1 MLQTHHNRWTHNHKK
16 ERETSGHKRRGR
28 KISLTEKCDNTEKDL
43 SKWPEWLKLRAEQIS
58 ECLLK
63 GKISNFR
70 EVLLDHQLLL
80 GVVGTVYYYQICRR
94 KSEESYRQEEIGLLL
109 GVEKGKGWKIS
120 SNTEK
125 KGKSPLSHITT
136 SA

>member
-1 MLQTHHNRWTHNHKK
+1 MLQTDHNRWTHNHKK
-16 ERETSGHKRRGR
+16 ERETSGHKGEEEKFHLLRSVTIQR
-28 KISLTEKCDNTEKDL
+28 KIYPNDQTDS
-43 SKWPEWLKLRAEQIS
+43 RVEQIS

-94 KSEESYRQEEIGLLL
+94 KAEECYRQEEIGFLL
-109 GVEKGKGWKIS
+109 GVEEGKGWKIS

-125 KGKSPLSHITT
+125 MGKSPLSHITT